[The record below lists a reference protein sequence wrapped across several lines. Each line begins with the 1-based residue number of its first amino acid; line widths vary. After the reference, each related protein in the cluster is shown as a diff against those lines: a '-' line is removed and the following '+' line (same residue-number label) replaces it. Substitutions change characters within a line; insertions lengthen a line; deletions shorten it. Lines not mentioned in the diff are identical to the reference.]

1 MKKIQMLVVLLLT
14 GMFMVS
20 CGGVN
25 ACDCVDNE
33 KQMGTTDFDA
43 DLQKDCVD
51 HVEGLEGKDKTDWQQ
66 EMLECM

>member
-1 MKKIQMLVVLLLT
+1 MKKIQMLVLLLLT

-25 ACDCVDNE
+25 ACDCVDNV
-33 KQMGTTDFDA
+33 KQMGTADYDA
-43 DLQKDCVD
+43 DLQKDCAD
-51 HVEGLEGKDKTDWQQ
+51 HVEGLSEIEQLNFAQ

>member
-33 KQMGTTDFDA
+33 KQMETTDFDA
-43 DLQKDCVD
+43 DLQKDCAD
-51 HVEGLEGKDKTDWQQ
+51 HVEGLSEIEQLNFAQ
-66 EMLECM
+66 EMLDCM

>member
-25 ACDCVDNE
+25 ACDCVDNA
-33 KQMGTTDFDA
+33 KQMGTADYDA

-51 HVEGLEGKDKTDWQQ
+51 HVEGLEGEDKTEWQK
-66 EMLECM
+66 EMLDCM